1 MLVSLSISNL
11 VLIESLTL
19 SFESGLS
26 VLTGETGAGK
36 SILLDALGL
45 ALGMRGDTSL
55 IRAGTD
61 QAIVTAEF
69 VVKSD
74 HVIFDLL
81 KNHGLIPAETLIF
94 RRIIAA
100 NGRSRAFVN
109 DQLVSVGL
117 LRQLGDMLLEIHG
130 QFDRLLDAGIHRQLL
145 DDFAHNAVLKDT
157 VRQAYEAWQ
166 ESVDKWRQSQERLD
180 MLKRE
185 EDFLRFQLLALKKL
199 DLQENEEETLLAQR
213 QALSHVG
220 KLYDAVQSAWKSL
233 GGTALLDAMQGGQRA
248 LQKCQDLQDPK
259 IMGALSS
266 LTKAVSEMTEAISL
280 LEEVQESFADSPE
293 KLVLIDDRLHALR
306 AAARKHGVTIA
317 ELPGY
322 YQKLSEDLD
331 NLDQAEGISQKLW
344 LESERLGEAYKAAAQ
359 SLYENRA
366 QAACDLDRSVGQ
378 ELPALRLP
386 QARFFTAVTLS
397 PESAWSA
404 QGIDHIEFQVA
415 MNKGQEFC
423 SLTKAASG
431 GELARL
437 MLALKAVLAAKSEIG
452 TIIFDEIDIGVGGA
466 VAAAI
471 GQRFNALAQHVQ
483 VLAITHSP
491 QVAASAQRHYH
502 VSKADGGNKMRTN
515 VVVLPLEK
523 RYEELARML
532 SGAEITQEALAAAK
546 TLLKAS

>member
-1 MLVSLSISNL
+1 MLVSLSIANL
-11 VLIESLTL
+11 VLIENLTL

-81 KNHGLIPAETLIF
+81 KNHGLIPAEILIF

-117 LRQLGDMLLEIHG
+117 LRQLGDLLLEIHG

-145 DDFAHNAVLKDT
+145 DDFARNIDLKET
-157 VRQAYEAWQ
+157 VRQAYGAWQ
-166 ESVDKWRQSQERLD
+166 ESVEKWTKSQQRLD

-199 DLQENEEETLLAQR
+199 DLQENEEEILLTQR
-213 QALSHVG
+213 HALSHVG

-233 GGTALLDAMQGGQRA
+233 GGTILLDAMQGGQRA
-248 LQKCQDLQDPK
+248 LQKCQDLQDVK

-266 LTKAVSEMTEAISL
+266 LTKAISEMTEAISL

-293 KLVLIDDRLHALR
+293 KLVMIDDRLHALR

-317 ELPGY
+317 ELPAY
-322 YQKLSEDLD
+322 YQKLSDDLD

-344 LESERLGEAYKAAAQ
+344 LESERLCEIYKAAAQ
-359 SLYENRA
+359 NLYENRV
-366 QAACDLDRSVGQ
+366 QAARDLDRLVGQ

-386 QARFFTAVTLS
+386 QGRFLTAVTVL
-397 PESAWSA
+397 PASAWTA

-502 VSKADGGNKMRTN
+502 VSKDDGGNKMRTN